1 MVVGVVLKGNYEST
15 RAQLPPH
22 FAFRVLFDAKK
33 NGFPNW
39 MIKYVVQFRL
49 SIFRHD
55 YCRAKMFSV
64 TFYISIF

>member
-22 FAFRVLFDAKK
+22 HFAFRVLFDAVK
-33 NGFPNW
+33 NGFPNL
-39 MIKYVVQFRL
+39 MIKYVVQFSL
-49 SIFRHD
+49 SVFRHD

-64 TFYISIF
+64 TF